1 MAMGG
6 PAKFFVAARTER
18 ELVGVLDFAKRVSLP
33 WYVVGAGTN
42 LIVSDKGY
50 RGIVIVNQIRE
61 FYHQGN
67 VVKVGAGNELLGF
80 IAKLNGLGLRGL
92 EKMAGIPGTV
102 GGAIYGCAG
111 AYGQEI
117 KDRLLKV
124 RFFDGRKFRSLNK
137 AQCRFGY
144 RTSIFKQRKHWI
156 ITEATFKLGV
166 GERRKLSK
174 MSLDTIKLRAKK
186 YWPGLL
192 CPGSFF
198 KNIKLSDIKP
208 ARARKAFLEKIDQEK
223 IQYGKLPAGYLLEEI
238 GAKGMKQGTIKVTSH
253 HANLIFNPGKGKAAD
268 VARLAN
274 RLKRLVKKKFGITIE
289 EEVQYLGP

>member
-1 MAMGG
+1 MGG
-6 PAKFFVAARTER
+6 AAKFFIEVQTEK
-18 ELVGVLDFAKRVSLP
+18 ELSEALRFAQRRRLS
-33 WYVVGAGTN
+33 WYVVGGGSN

-50 RGIVIVNQIRE
+50 RGVVIVNQIRE
-61 FYHQGN
+61 FHHQGN
-67 VVKVGAGNELLGF
+67 LVKVGAGNELLGF

-144 RTSIFKQRKHWI
+144 RTSIFKKRRGWI
-156 ITEATFKLGV
+156 ITEAIFKLGA
-166 GERRKLSK
+166 GEKRKLLVTSR
-174 MSLDTIKLRAKK
+174 DTIKLRAKK

-208 ARARKAFLEKIDQEK
+208 VRARKAFLEKIDQEN

-238 GAKGMKQGTIKVTSH
+238 GAKGMKQGTIKVASH
-253 HANLIFNPGKGKAAD
+253 HANLIFNPGQGRPAD
-268 VARLAN
+268 VVRLAN
-274 RLKRLVKKKFGITIE
+274 RLKKLVKKKFEITIE
-289 EEVQYLGP
+289 EEVQYLGF